1 MSLCQKHQI
10 HFISDEVYAL
20 SVFETGE
27 PNTVPFTSVLSINP
41 TGLIDPN
48 LVHVTYALSKDF
60 GSPGLRIGALITKNK
75 ELKNSLIATVR
86 FHSTA
91 GPSIA
96 IATAM
101 LEDRECTKYFLATS
115 RQRLSQTYKHVT
127 SKLGALGVEYLAG
140 GNAGFFVWIN
150 LSPFLPPQKEGLSNK
165 EREQALAQKFL
176 DGGVFLHP
184 GEEHSLSPGWFRMVY
199 SAVGRNVLDEG
210 LRRYACISTWS
221 RLFFTNKYRIEVVL
235 SSI

>member
-27 PNTVPFTSVLSINP
+27 PNTVLFTSVLSINP

-75 ELKNSLIATVR
+75 DLKNSLIATVR

-101 LEDRECTKYFLATS
+101 LEDREWTRSFLTTS
-115 RQRLSQTYKHVT
+115 RHRLSQTYKHVT
-127 SKLGALGVEYLAG
+127 SRLRELGVQYLTG
-140 GNAGFFVWIN
+140 GNAGFFVWVN
-150 LSPFLPPQKEGLSNK
+150 LSPYLPPPNEGLSDK

-176 DGGVFLHP
+176 DSGVFLHP
-184 GEEHSLSPGWFRMVY
+184 GEEHSLSPGWFRVVY
-199 SAVGRNVLDEG
+199 SAVDRNVLDEG
-210 LRRYACISTWS
+210 LRRYAFILHWS
-221 RLFFTNKYRIEVVL
+221 RRFLLTNTELK
-235 SSI
+235 